1 MPAMPPFGGP
11 DSDPPGDWTYSG
23 TPSDSDLDTVRF
35 YLRDTNPRVRLLGDQ
50 EIQFLIDE
58 WMPRYD
64 SLIYVASVAADA
76 IANAFAGTVSISA
89 DGVNVDVSR
98 ISEAYANV
106 AMRMR
111 AMHKDAQI
119 GGEVD
124 ITNLMWGQYV
134 DPSIDPLQFKIGLD
148 DNIEAGRQ
156 NYGDA
161 SPSYTYEDSV
171 GWL

>member
-1 MPAMPPFGGP
+1 MPAMPPYGGP
-11 DSDPPGDWTYSG
+11 LSNPPGDWTYSG
-23 TPSDSDLDTVRF
+23 DPSTSDLDTVRF
-35 YLRDTNPRVRLLGDQ
+35 YLRDTNPKVRLLGDA
-50 EIQFLIDE
+50 ELQFLIDE

-89 DGVNVDVSR
+89 DGVQVDVSG
-98 ISEAYANV
+98 ISTAYAAV
-106 AMRMR
+106 AARMR

-134 DPSIDPLQFKIGLD
+134 DPSIDPLQFRIGLD
-148 DNIEAGRQ
+148 DNPEAGRQ
-156 NYGDA
+156 NYGQQ
-161 SPSYTYEDSV
+161 SP
-171 GWL
+171 GWFNELTGD